1 MKFDYIR
8 IYEKNEIDNRFDKK
22 YRIAFVKNKD
32 KESDEIKQTVYSK
45 DDNVKLYYPQNYKE
59 FLQLLKRTKIHN
71 GKIRVF
77 DISRGCLL
85 ANDYKNKNYCWHQ
98 TKTNVDELINIA
110 REYYIDKHLP
120 KEQQEIQII
129 FFVNK
134 CKEIIQCKSQ
144 ENCK

>member
-32 KESDEIKQTVYSK
+32 KYTDEIKDVIYSK

-59 FLQLLKRTKIHN
+59 FLHLLKHTKVID
-71 GKIRVF
+71 GKIIVY

-98 TKTNVDELINIA
+98 TKSNVDELINFA

-120 KEQQEIQII
+120 TEQQEIQTIL
-129 FFVNK
+129 FVNK
-134 CKEIIQCKSQ
+134 SKEIIQSKSQ
-144 ENCK
+144 EVCK